1 MSTKVSP
8 NWKPV
13 KTDESVVAR
22 LQEALGIHPVCCRLL
37 VQRGITTEDE
47 ARRFLRPSMAD
58 LHDPFL
64 MKDMDLAI
72 ERLSQAVERGEKIVI
87 YGDYDADGTTAVA
100 LLYSFL
106 EGFHPHLDYYF
117 PDRYKEGYGLSFE
130 GINYAHEKGAK
141 LMVVADCGITALTQA
156 EHAKSLGIDLII
168 CDHHMPGPVLP
179 HAVAVLNPKRVD
191 CEYPYKELSGC
202 GIAFKLTQGY
212 VESHGLDPRALDALL
227 DLLAISIAADI
238 VPITGENR
246 ILAYFGLHR
255 LNSTERPGLNALI
268 DLSKRSRPLLINDIV
283 FGLAPLINAAGRL
296 ADADQAV
303 RLMLARDRTVGAD
316 YARVLNYRNQLRRE
330 FDQRIFSEAI
340 ALFEHDEDKD
350 KKSSI
355 VLFQPHWHKG
365 VVGIVAS
372 RMVEK
377 YHRPSVILTQNEG
390 IVAGSARSIYGFDL
404 YQALL
409 ACSDLLLTF
418 GGHAHAAGLNML
430 PEQVPAFKDR
440 FEALVQAWMQPDEMH
455 PEIDIVDTLTLEEI
469 TPGFWKTLRQ
479 FAPFGPGND
488 NPVFASYGVFD
499 SGSSRPLNGGHLR
512 LSLRQ
517 NGSPSVMAVAFGQ
530 AEAYPQVATRRPFDL
545 CYTLQE
551 NHWADKTHL
560 QLVVKDFHF

>member
-1 MSTKVSP
+1 MSTQLLP
-8 NWKPV
+8 QWRPV
-13 KTDESVVAR
+13 KTDEAAAAQLR
-22 LQEALGIHPVCCRLL
+22 EALGIHPVFCRLL
-37 VQRGITTEDE
+37 VQRGINTYDE
-47 ARRFLRPSMAD
+47 ARRFFRPAMSD

-64 MKDMDLAI
+64 MKDMEAAI
-72 ERLSQAVERGEKIVI
+72 ERLSKAVERGEKILI

-106 EGFHPHLDYYF
+106 EGFHSNLDYYL

-130 GINYAHEKGAK
+130 GIDYAREKGAS
-141 LMVVADCGITALTQA
+141 LMVVADCGITALRQTEYA
-156 EHAKSLGIDLII
+156 NSLGIDVII
-168 CDHHMPGPVLP
+168 CDHHLPGPELP
-179 HAVAVLNPKRVD
+179 AATAVLNPKRTD
-191 CEYPYKELSGC
+191 CDYPFKELSGC
-202 GIAFKLTQGY
+202 GIAFKLAQGY
-212 VESHGLDPRALDALL
+212 VERHGLDPRALDALL

-246 ILAYFGLHR
+246 ILAHFGLHR

-268 DLSKRSRPLLINDIV
+268 DLSKRSRPLHVNDIV

-330 FDQRIFSEAI
+330 YDQRIFSEAI
-340 ALFEHDEDKD
+340 SLFEHDDDKD

-355 VLFQPHWHKG
+355 VLYQPHWHKG

-377 YHRPSVILTQNEG
+377 YYRPSIILTLSDG
-390 IVAGSARSIYGFDL
+390 IVAGSARSIHCFDL
-404 YQALL
+404 YQALS
-409 ACSDLLLTF
+409 ACSDLLISF
-418 GGHAHAAGLNML
+418 GGHSHAAGLNMR
-430 PEQVPAFKDR
+430 PEMVPVFQDR
-440 FEALVQAWMQPDEMH
+440 FEALARAWMPPGVTL
-455 PEIDIVDTLTLEEI
+455 PEIDIADTLSLDDI
-469 TPGFWKTLRQ
+469 TPDFWKILRQ

-488 NPVFASYGVFD
+488 NPVFASYGVTD
-499 SGSSRPLNGGHLR
+499 NGYSRPLNGGHLR

-517 NGSPSVMAVAFGQ
+517 NGSQPVMAVAFGQ
-530 AEAYPQVATRRPFDL
+530 AEAYARVATRRPFDL

-551 NHWADKTHL
+551 NHWADRTHL